1 MKIKNLPKT
10 IYLQIGEDCDHDDWN
25 KIYPS
30 HEVTW
35 CVDKIN
41 NNDIVYRLDKRRLN
55 EPKTKEQIFEEEERD
70 KMDLIKKYLPKTY
83 YAGLSSEERLKKMVE
98 DWQRAIKVNQEL
110 EEKLSSLLE
119 PLVGDDFC
127 GDCGNKFKPGESRVY
142 SGNSAVYGEYFP
154 ESDTP
159 ICKKCAERRYTE
171 HRLKVERD
179 IASKNSH

>member
-1 MKIKNLPKT
+1 MTNKMKIKNLPKT

-55 EPKTKEQIFEEEERD
+55 EPKTKEQIFEEIENQFEYKLNIEEERD

-110 EEKLSSLLE
+110 EEKLSSLLK
-119 PLVGDDFC
+119 PTVSDDFC
-127 GDCGNKFKPGESRVY
+127 GDCGNKFEHGESKIY
-142 SGNSAVYGEYFP
+142 SG
-154 ESDTP
+154 
-159 ICKKCAERRYTE
+159 
-171 HRLKVERD
+171 H
-179 IASKNSH
+179 